1 MYVIIIIT
9 STIFMAGV
17 VTGATIVFCTGNM
30 YRQRHARAPSRNPTS
45 LESSPKWHAVSSMNV
60 ADETPVVDS
69 LTDQDTIPVAHAIGH
84 ALSPGI
90 YLSRAITDFEG
101 NGYVTID
108 SHDITVQVSH
118 PDTAYEG
125 DVLAVKFDPKIRK
138 DR

>member
-17 VTGATIVFCTGNM
+17 VTGATIVFCIGNM
-30 YRQRHARAPSRNPTS
+30 YRQRHARAPSHNPTS

-60 ADETPVVDS
+60 VGENPVINS
-69 LTDQDTIPVAHAIGH
+69 LTDQYSIPVAHAIGR

-125 DVLAVKFDPKIRK
+125 DVLAVKFDPEIRK

>member
-1 MYVIIIIT
+1 
-9 STIFMAGV
+9 
-17 VTGATIVFCTGNM
+17 
-30 YRQRHARAPSRNPTS
+30 
-45 LESSPKWHAVSSMNV
+45 MNV